1 MSFALV
7 AFVAVTLLTESALV
21 LAVLA
26 LEVVR
31 ARVEVGS
38 LVGKLRVEVCF
49 AAAAAFT
56 LDSTAKRWWREAAGC
71 WRCVVWRDGDSTGR
85 NRNGAWRKVGW
96 WRSEVVVGRREVVVA
111 RRARSV
117 AVVDRIRRTRRA
129 RVSAAARTRFVV
141 VTVVGH
147 ALRWEGGWRGWMF

>member
-1 MSFALV
+1 VSFALV

-49 AAAAAFT
+49 AAAAAFA
-56 LDSTAKRWWREAAGC
+56 LDGTA
-71 WRCVVWRDGDSTGR
+71 
-85 NRNGAWRKVGW
+85 
-96 WRSEVVVGRREVVVA
+96 
-111 RRARSV
+111 
-117 AVVDRIRRTRRA
+117 
-129 RVSAAARTRFVV
+129 
-141 VTVVGH
+141 
-147 ALRWEGGWRGWMF
+147 